1 MAREKVNVDLFS
13 RLGSAARPRGA
24 RQAPSWPQLRSMELV
39 LLVLVLIDQTC
50 GAFKLRTAPKG
61 D

>member
-1 MAREKVNVDLFS
+1 MAREKVHVNIDLFS
-13 RLGSAARPRGA
+13 RLGSEARPRGA
-24 RQAPSWPQLRSMELV
+24 RQAPSWPQLQSME
-39 LLVLVLIDQTC
+39 LVLVLIDQTC